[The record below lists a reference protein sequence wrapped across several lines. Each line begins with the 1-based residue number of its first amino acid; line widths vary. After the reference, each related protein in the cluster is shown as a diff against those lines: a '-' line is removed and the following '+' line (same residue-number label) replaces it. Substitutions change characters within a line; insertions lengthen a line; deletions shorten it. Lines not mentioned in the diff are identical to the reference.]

1 MSLHFRQEFCGPR
14 SQAKELSVWVHLHRG
29 PQGHPYLSGPRGSG
43 GLPGSSPG
51 QWQRRPRASE
61 APAAASGP
69 MVPAARESG
78 SPTVGAQSRSPAE
91 RAHLPART
99 APGLKPGAGRGGDS
113 GKLRSPTGEGGG
125 RAGDRRRGTEEAE
138 GGVEKTWKAQ
148 GREPAPDSGE
158 GCVSRVEKGQK
169 KTRRGH
175 GRSGK
180 LRTGQTADTALQEGG
195 WRLCAPEVVPAAEQ
209 LATALG
215 APIPSRTIPP
225 SLPLGPLRAPPGP
238 PVSPFP
244 RCKTSWVW
252 GRFRGS
258 RTAPR
263 VRLRR
268 LGTRKPGEGV
278 GAASAPT
285 GGLKMGESPAETPG
299 HPLSR

>member
-1 MSLHFRQEFCGPR
+1 MVLGLRLRNSVSGYTSTGGRRDTLTFR
-14 SQAKELSVWVHLHRG
+14 AH
-29 PQGHPYLSGPRGSG
+29 
-43 GLPGSSPG
+43 
-51 QWQRRPRASE
+51 
-61 APAAASGP
+61 AAAVASRDHPRDSGRGVREP
-69 MVPAARESG
+69 PRLRLPPRVPWCRRHASPAARRSA
-78 SPTVGAQSRSPAE
+78 PSPARPPSALTYRSH
-91 RAHLPART
+91 RARFKT
-99 APGLKPGAGRGGDS
+99 RGGAGRG
-113 GKLRSPTGEGGG
+113 LGEAAQPHRGGGG